1 MSRASVR
8 PKGRREGRPRVLA
21 SRATAGS
28 PRHVSTMALPP
39 AVNGVLAGL
48 FAFLLTVGAVLTV
61 VSLGWVFA
69 ADHTSLRGMADFAL
83 YAWLAAHLLPVET
96 AAGTWWLP
104 PLLLTAG
111 VMAAAALAGR
121 EAVQRG
127 LPQQRQVLLMFAGA
141 AVGTYAALGTLV
153 AAVSATADASVPLML
168 APIGTAAVMGAGLAL
183 GAARELGLLT
193 VAWRKVPA
201 RLHHELRA
209 AAGGL
214 LVMCVGAGLL
224 LVIAAATSLGRL
236 GEAFDFVR
244 PGWSGTVLIALICL
258 VFLPTALIWAA
269 AFSVGAGFRIGSDT
283 MYAPWQV
290 RPGEVP
296 DLPLLEI
303 APTSHSWWYLLVFL
317 IPLAGGIAARRAL
330 PVAGVTAVGM
340 DRTALLGLARTAG
353 LAALAVGVLTLLA
366 DGGIGGR
373 LSLIG
378 PAPLLVMAL
387 TGAWFVVAFALVEGW
402 HVVRRWLPGRRHR
415 SDDPAPLS
423 DELPE
428 AADVRVEQ

>member
-8 PKGRREGRPRVLA
+8 PKGRRDGRPKVMAART
-21 SRATAGS
+21 SSTT
-28 PRHVSTMALPP
+28 PRHSATMALPP

-48 FAFLLTVGAVLTV
+48 FTFLLTIGAVLTV

-69 ADHTSLRGMADFAL
+69 ADHTSLRGMAGFAF
-83 YAWLAAHLLPVET
+83 YTWLAAHLLPVDT

-104 PLLLTAG
+104 PLLLTGG
-111 VMAAAALAGR
+111 VMAVAAFAGR

-127 LPQQRQVLLMFAGA
+127 LPAQRQVLLTFAGA

-153 AAVSATADASVPLML
+153 AAMSATADTSVPLFL
-168 APIGTAAVMGAGLAL
+168 APLGTAAVMGAGL
-183 GAARELGLLT
+183 GYGVARELGLLT
-193 VAWRKVPA
+193 VVWRKVPA

-209 AAGGL
+209 AGVGL
-214 LVMCVGAGLL
+214 LVMCVGGGLL
-224 LVIAAATSLGRL
+224 LAVAAATSLGRL
-236 GEAFDFVR
+236 GEAFEFVR

-258 VFLPTALIWAA
+258 VFLPTALIWAV
-269 AFSVGAGFRIGSDT
+269 AFAVGAGFRIGTDT

-290 RPGEVP
+290 QAGEVP

-317 IPLAGGIAARRAL
+317 IPLAGGVAARRAL

-340 DRTALLGLARTAG
+340 DRSALLGLARTAG
-353 LAALAVGVLTLLA
+353 LAALAAGVFTLLA

-373 LSLIG
+373 LSLVG
-378 PAPLLVMAL
+378 PAPLAVMAL
-387 TGAWFVVAFALVEGW
+387 TGAWFLVAFALVEGW
-402 HVVRRWLPGRRHR
+402 HVVRRWLPSRRHR
-415 SDDPAPLS
+415 GEQAPQS

-428 AADVRVEQ
+428 AADVRVEL